1 MWVYEMQR
9 MALEQMYTGICSV
22 YEYQNVEDQ
31 GTKVT
36 SKQEVEVLSGQP
48 CHKSHSGIYTTDT
61 STGAA
66 KADISVKLFL
76 APEIRIKPGSKIAV
90 EQDGLLEYY
99 ASSGKPAV
107 YPTHQEIMLAPFK
120 RWN

>member
-1 MWVYEMQR
+1 MWVYDMQR
-9 MALEQMYTGICSV
+9 MALEQMYTGVCSV
-22 YEYQNVEDQ
+22 YEYRNVTDDV
-31 GTKVT
+31 TKVT
-36 SKQEVEVLSGQP
+36 SKQEVKVLSDQP
-48 CHKSHSGIYTTDT
+48 CKKSHSGIHTADT

-76 APEIRIKPGSKIAV
+76 APEIRVKPGSKITV

-99 ASSGKPAV
+99 ASSGKPAM
-107 YPTHQEIMLAPFK
+107 YPTHQEIMLEPFE